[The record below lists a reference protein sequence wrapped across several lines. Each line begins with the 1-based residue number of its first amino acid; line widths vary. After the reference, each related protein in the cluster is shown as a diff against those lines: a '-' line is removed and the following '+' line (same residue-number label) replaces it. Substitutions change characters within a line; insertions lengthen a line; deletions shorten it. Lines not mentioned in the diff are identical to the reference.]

1 MIARDL
7 VISMFFICTLANGQ
21 NSLHDEVRMLYCSG
35 WEGMCGA
42 KELAHKLKD
51 ENLGHDLV
59 LLAYRGAA
67 ISTLANCESMP
78 WNKYDYFKSG
88 KKEIELAVNGD
99 PQNWEIRFIR
109 FTVQSHIPDF
119 LNYNNLDE
127 DKNIVLNALY
137 LNLQQE
143 VTGDFFYTVSE
154 IMLSSELLSEGE
166 KEQLKKLLSKT

>member
-1 MIARDL
+1 
-7 VISMFFICTLANGQ
+7 
-21 NSLHDEVRMLYCSG
+21 
-35 WEGMCGA
+35 
-42 KELAHKLKD
+42 
-51 ENLGHDLV
+51 
-59 LLAYRGAA
+59 
-67 ISTLANCESMP
+67 MP

-109 FTVQSHIPDF
+109 FTVQRHIPDF

-143 VTGDFFYTVSE
+143 VTGDFYYTVSE

>member
-1 MIARDL
+1 MIAKAL
-7 VISMFFICTLANGQ
+7 VILAFFICILANGQ
-21 NSLHDEVRMLYCSG
+21 NSQHDEVRLLYCSG
-35 WEGMCGA
+35 WEGLCGA
-42 KELAHKLKD
+42 KDLADKLKD
-51 ENLGHDLV
+51 ENLSDNMV

-78 WNKYDYFKSG
+78 WKKYDYFNAG

-109 FTVQSHIPDF
+109 FTVQSHIPHF

-127 DKNIVLNALY
+127 DKNIIMDALY

-143 VTGDFFYTVSE
+143 VPGDFYYTVSE
-154 IMLSSELLSEGE
+154 IMLSSELISECE
-166 KEQLKKLLSKT
+166 KEQLEKLLSKT